1 VPRANAPRC
10 GRRGLR
16 APPPPRCAQIY
27 PDEYDL
33 ILRPD
38 INTRG
43 HTQWYYFG
51 VSNMRKG
58 RRYKFNIINM
68 MKPDS
73 VYNQGLKPLLYSD
86 TETQRQAKRLA
97 EEGAAAGGRG
107 PIGWFRAGSD
117 IAYYA
122 NSIKRKSGSYY
133 TLTFTVAFPHDNDQ
147 CYLAHCYP
155 FT

>member
-1 VPRANAPRC
+1 
-10 GRRGLR
+10 
-16 APPPPRCAQIY
+16 
-27 PDEYDL
+27 
-33 ILRPD
+33 
-38 INTRG
+38 
-43 HTQWYYFG
+43 
-51 VSNMRKG
+51 MRKG

-73 VYNQGLKPLLYSD
+73 VYNQGLTPLLYSD

-107 PIGWFRAGSD
+107 PVGWFRAGSD